1 MVNNVKEN
9 ADFMRCVEGDDW
21 KCESGDDVFSALP
34 LDSQFAV
41 LEDLRK
47 YVEEFRDHLP
57 TSPRYEKNLQAQLGT
72 VSVRPWMLSKEM
84 EYYAASKSSSKSL
97 ESIRGHAMKTTR
109 SDYLKWYNMAN
120 RSPDENMDKSA
131 VKIRRSVTASVEDM
145 YADVYYV
152 LYNQE
157 VWFCVKAEMMEFK
170 KGKLVFTTLPV

>member
-1 MVNNVKEN
+1 
-9 ADFMRCVEGDDW
+9 
-21 KCESGDDVFSALP
+21 
-34 LDSQFAV
+34 
-41 LEDLRK
+41 
-47 YVEEFRDHLP
+47 
-57 TSPRYEKNLQAQLGT
+57 
-72 VSVRPWMLSKEM
+72 
-84 EYYAASKSSSKSL
+84 
-97 ESIRGHAMKTTR
+97 MKTTR